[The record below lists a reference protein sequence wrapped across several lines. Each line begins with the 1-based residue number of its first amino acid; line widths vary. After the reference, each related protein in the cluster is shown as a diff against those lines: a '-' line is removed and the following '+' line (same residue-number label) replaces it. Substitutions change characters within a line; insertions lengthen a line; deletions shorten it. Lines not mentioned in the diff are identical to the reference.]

1 MRQGVIEKIFP
12 EPGQTGFSAGYGI
25 LAISLSYGLVMV
37 VKELRLK
44 SPISKRRECLIKFI
58 LMRVP
63 IENGLGF

>member
-1 MRQGVIEKIFP
+1 VIEKIFP
-12 EPGQTGFSAGYGI
+12 GPGQAGFSSGYGI
-25 LAISLSYGLVMV
+25 RTISLSYGLVMV
-37 VKELRLK
+37 VKELGFK